1 MDNAK
6 FQAKTKVL
14 AKLFNEGFNTEKEI
28 LNLDLNRLLSINSIT
43 IADLRLIAELQ
54 KYLKNNKLISYL
66 SGADEEQKE

>member
-1 MDNAK
+1 MNNAK

-43 IADLRLIAELQ
+43 IADLRLIAKLQ

>member
-1 MDNAK
+1 
-6 FQAKTKVL
+6 
-14 AKLFNEGFNTEKEI
+14 
-28 LNLDLNRLLSINSIT
+28 LSINSIT

>member
-43 IADLRLIAELQ
+43 IADLRLIAKLQ

>member
-1 MDNAK
+1 
-6 FQAKTKVL
+6 L